1 MTPPDLPLSAAER
14 RRVDTDALGI
24 GVAVGAYGV
33 SFGAVAVAAGLTA
46 AQACALS
53 LFAFTGGSQFALVAV
68 LGAGGGAAAGV
79 ASALLLGS
87 RNTLYAV
94 RLAGLL
100 GPRRRALSAVLVI
113 DESAAMAV
121 AQPTPA
127 AARRAFFA
135 TGLAV
140 YVLWNVATLVGALG
154 AAALGDPRDLGLD
167 AAVPAAFLALLAPRL
182 RGRRPVAVAVAAV
195 LVTLAVVPWT
205 PAGVPVLLAALVAVP
220 GALLRR
226 SRGAA

>member
-1 MTPPDLPLSAAER
+1 MTQPDLPLSAAER
-14 RRVDTDALGI
+14 RRVDADALGI

-140 YVLWNVATLVGALG
+140 YVLWNAATLVGALG

-182 RGRRPVAVAVAAV
+182 RGRRPRAVAVAAA

-220 GALLRR
+220 GALLQR
-226 SRGAA
+226 SRRAA